1 MSLELWSGSGKHA
14 KKHPYT
20 FTSADV
26 FANFAISNP
35 VWVVSKDGTQLDRV
49 VSLRKALAV
58 LARDSG
64 DFLRVTSLDD
74 FRDDM
79 TNLKGHRDN
88 LARGMEQATTRA
100 IAASAD
106 MAQKFGALH
115 LVAEGQS
122 VVFRNSSNE
131 DFLEVDGLVANS
143 TAVLLNFVKTTP
155 AKADVRTLLNDAVK
169 LTQVLEGAA
178 DYTSE
183 PAAALA
189 QLAHV
194 KDVVPVF
201 CGYNFAPEVARAC
214 TEKGVPTFLTNGTD
228 FSLRAIDASRQ
239 DLSRQAP

>member
-58 LARDSG
+58 LARDNG
-64 DFLRVTSLDD
+64 DFLHTTSTDDIRVDVA
-74 FRDDM
+74 
-79 TNLKGHRDN
+79 NLKGHRDN

-100 IAASAD
+100 LAASKD
-106 MAQKFGALH
+106 LVQKFGALH

-131 DFLEVDGLVANS
+131 DFLEVDGLVVNS
-143 TAVLLNFVKTTP
+143 TDVLLNFVKTTP
-155 AKADVRTLLNDAVK
+155 AKEDVLTLL
-169 LTQVLEGAA
+169 G
-178 DYTSE
+178 
-183 PAAALA
+183 
-189 QLAHV
+189 
-194 KDVVPVF
+194 
-201 CGYNFAPEVARAC
+201 
-214 TEKGVPTFLTNGTD
+214 
-228 FSLRAIDASRQ
+228 DASK
-239 DLSRQAP
+239 L